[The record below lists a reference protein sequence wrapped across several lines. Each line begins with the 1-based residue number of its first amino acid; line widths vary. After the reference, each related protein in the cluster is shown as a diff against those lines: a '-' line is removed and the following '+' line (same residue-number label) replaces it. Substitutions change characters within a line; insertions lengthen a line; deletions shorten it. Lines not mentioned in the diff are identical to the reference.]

1 MQTKPRSVKQ
11 AGGRLPDH
19 PSYKIDLTRPL
30 EFKFNGKRIS
40 AFEGDTVASAL
51 WAAGIRVLGRSFK
64 YHRPR
69 GAFALTSG
77 DSNTLVRVDDEP
89 NTRGSTRLVRP
100 GMAVKS
106 QNTWPSLKADVMS
119 LSSFGSRFM
128 PVGFYYKT
136 FIRPKSLW
144 PTYERVLRHAAGLGT
159 VTTDSG
165 QPTKEFCATQPV
177 WVRLRRQFRT
187 PILIRNMNLPMYWLL
202 AGDRPE

>member
-11 AGGRLPDH
+11 AGGRLPSH
-19 PSYKIDLTRPL
+19 PSYKIDFTRPL
-30 EFKFNGKRIS
+30 EFKFNGQRIT
-40 AFEGDTVASAL
+40 AFAGDTVASAL

-89 NTRGSTRLVRP
+89 NTRGSTRLVMP
-100 GMAVKS
+100 GMEVKS

-159 VTTDSG
+159 VTTEIPD
-165 QPTKEFCATQPV
+165 TYFDKKYEFADVLVIGGGP
-177 WVRLRRQFRT
+177 
-187 PILIRNMNLPMYWLL
+187 
-202 AGDRPE
+202 AGMSAALSAADAGA